1 MLPEE
6 VPLGAK
12 HDAVKTILVVEDD
25 DANRELYSAAFAL
38 LTPYHVQ
45 MVRNGPEALNLV
57 KHIKPN
63 LFILDYRL
71 PQMNGID
78 LYDQLHA
85 TPELEH
91 TPAIII
97 SSVASEDI
105 LHEIESRKLEHV
117 EKPFDLDE
125 LLARIKQALA

>member
-1 MLPEE
+1 M
-6 VPLGAK
+6 
-12 HDAVKTILVVEDD
+12 T
-25 DANRELYSAAFAL
+25 
-38 LTPYHVQ
+38 
-45 MVRNGPEALNLV
+45 
-57 KHIKPN
+57 
-63 LFILDYRL
+63 
-71 PQMNGID
+71 GID